1 MNAFVKL
8 SASALVLSLALAAP
22 LARAADNAPAAAPT
36 AAPAP
41 TAAAPAVTPAND
53 PAYTYKTLRLN
64 RAAVDAVL
72 SRPEQ
77 ALILD
82 IRRPDELTKIG
93 GFPVYLS
100 IQTSDVQKSL
110 GFIPKDRLI
119 IVVSNRAHRA
129 GAVGDILHGLGYNVV
144 GATGVL
150 DYQDE
155 GGVLTKIAPPPPRQ
169 AAAAPG
175 AAASAA
181 APGATLG
188 AQANAVAA
196 APSAQPAAK

>member
-8 SASALVLSLALAAP
+8 SALPLVLSLALAAP
-22 LARAADNAPAAAPT
+22 LARAADSAPAAAPT
-36 AAPAP
+36 
-41 TAAAPAVTPAND
+41 TATPGAAPAVTPAND

-72 SRPEQ
+72 SKPEQ

-82 IRRPDELTKIG
+82 VRRPDELAKIG

-100 IQTSDVQKSL
+100 IQANDVQKSL
-110 GFIPKDRLI
+110 GFIPRDRLI

-169 AAAAPG
+169 AAAAP
-175 AAASAA
+175 SAA
-181 APGATLG
+181 PPGVP
-188 AQANAVAA
+188 ANAVAA
-196 APSAQPAAK
+196 APSAAK

>member
-1 MNAFVKL
+1 MIAFIKF
-8 SASALVLSLALAAP
+8 STSALVLSLALAAP

-41 TAAAPAVTPAND
+41 AAAAPAVTPAND
-53 PAYTYKTLRLN
+53 PAYTYKTPRLN
-64 RAAVDAVL
+64 RAVVDAVL
-72 SRPEQ
+72 SKPEQ

-82 IRRPDELTKIG
+82 VRRPDELTKIG
-93 GFPVYLS
+93 GFPIYLS
-100 IQTSDVQKSL
+100 IQSSDVQKSL
-110 GFIPKDRLI
+110 GYIPKDRLI

-169 AAAAPG
+169 AAA
-175 AAASAA
+175 SAA
-181 APGATLG
+181 APG

-196 APSAQPAAK
+196 APSAEPSAK

>member
-8 SASALVLSLALAAP
+8 SASALVLSLALAAAP
-22 LARAADNAPAAAPT
+22 ARAADNAPVAA
-36 AAPAP
+36 AP

>member
-1 MNAFVKL
+1 M
-8 SASALVLSLALAAP
+8 
-22 LARAADNAPAAAPT
+22 
-36 AAPAP
+36 
-41 TAAAPAVTPAND
+41 
-53 PAYTYKTLRLN
+53 
-64 RAAVDAVL
+64 
-72 SRPEQ
+72 
-77 ALILD
+77 
-82 IRRPDELTKIG
+82 
-93 GFPVYLS
+93 
-100 IQTSDVQKSL
+100 QKSL

-155 GGVLTKIAPPPPRQ
+155 GGVLTKIAPPPPRE
-169 AAAAPG
+169 A

-181 APGATLG
+181 PG

-196 APSAQPAAK
+196 APSAQPLAK

>member
-8 SASALVLSLALAAP
+8 SASARVLSLALAAP
-22 LARAADNAPAAAPT
+22 LARAADNAPAVAAPT
-36 AAPAP
+36 AAP
-41 TAAAPAVTPAND
+41 AAAPAVTPAND

-72 SRPEQ
+72 SKPEQ

-100 IQTSDVQKSL
+100 VQTSDVQKSL

-155 GGVLTKIAPPPPRQ
+155 GGVLTKIAPPPPRE
-169 AAAAPG
+169 AAAASS
-175 AAASAA
+175 AAASGGSAS
-181 APGATLG
+181 G
-188 AQANAVAA
+188 AQANAGAA
-196 APSAQPAAK
+196 APSAQPLAK

>member
-22 LARAADNAPAAAPT
+22 IARAADNAPAAAPT
-36 AAPAP
+36 AAPA
-41 TAAAPAVTPAND
+41 AAPAVTPVND
-53 PAYTYKTLRLN
+53 PAYTYKTPRLN

-72 SRPEQ
+72 SKPEQ

-155 GGVLTKIAPPPPRQ
+155 GGALTKIAPPPPRQ

-181 APGATLG
+181 APGA
-188 AQANAVAA
+188 QANAVAA
-196 APSAQPAAK
+196 APSAQPATK

>member
-22 LARAADNAPAAAPT
+22 PARAADNAPAAA
-36 AAPAP
+36 AAPV
-41 TAAAPAVTPAND
+41 VTPAND

-64 RAAVDAVL
+64 REAVDAVL
-72 SRPEQ
+72 SKPEQ

-82 IRRPDELTKIG
+82 VRRPDELTKIG

-100 IQTSDVQKSL
+100 IQASDVQKSL

-169 AAAAPG
+169 AAAAPT
-175 AAASAA
+175 AAAS
-181 APGATLG
+181 GAVPG

-196 APSAQPAAK
+196 APSAQPLAK

>member
-1 MNAFVKL
+1 M
-8 SASALVLSLALAAP
+8 AP
-22 LARAADNAPAAAPT
+22 GAAAE
-36 AAPAP
+36 
-41 TAAAPAVTPAND
+41 AAAPAVTPAND

-72 SRPEQ
+72 SKPEQ

-129 GAVGDILHGLGYNVV
+129 GAVGDILHGLGYNVI

-155 GGVLTKIAPPPPRQ
+155 GGVLTKIAPPPPRV
-169 AAAAPG
+169 AAAAP
-175 AAASAA
+175 
-181 APGATLG
+181 G

-196 APSAQPAAK
+196 APSAQPLAK

>member
-22 LARAADNAPAAAPT
+22 LVHAADNAPAAAPT
-36 AAPAP
+36 GAPA
-41 TAAAPAVTPAND
+41 ASPAVTPAND

-72 SRPEQ
+72 SKPEQ

>member
-8 SASALVLSLALAAP
+8 SASALVLSIALAPP
-22 LARAADNAPAAAPT
+22 LARAADNAPAAPT
-36 AAPAP
+36 AAP
-41 TAAAPAVTPAND
+41 AAAPAVTPAND

-72 SRPEQ
+72 SKPEQ

-175 AAASAA
+175 AAATGA
-181 APGATLG
+181 APG

-196 APSAQPAAK
+196 APSAQPLAK

>member
-22 LARAADNAPAAAPT
+22 PARAADNAPAA
-36 AAPAP
+36 AP

-64 RAAVDAVL
+64 REAVDAVL
-72 SRPEQ
+72 SKPEQ

-82 IRRPDELTKIG
+82 VRRPDELTKIG

-100 IQTSDVQKSL
+100 IQASDVQKSL

-175 AAASAA
+175 AAATGA
-181 APGATLG
+181 APG

-196 APSAQPAAK
+196 APSAQPLAK

>member
-1 MNAFVKL
+1 MNAFVNL

-22 LARAADNAPAAAPT
+22 LARAADNAP
-36 AAPAP
+36 
-41 TAAAPAVTPAND
+41 AAAPAVTPAND

-72 SRPEQ
+72 SKPEQ

-155 GGVLTKIAPPPPRQ
+155 GGVLTKIAPPPPRE
-169 AAAAPG
+169 AAAAS
-175 AAASAA
+175 SAA
-181 APGATLG
+181 PG

-196 APSAQPAAK
+196 APSAQPLAK

>member
-8 SASALVLSLALAAP
+8 SASALVLSLVLAAP
-22 LARAADNAPAAAPT
+22 KARAADNVPPAAPT
-36 AAPAP
+36 AAP
-41 TAAAPAVTPAND
+41 AAAPAVTPAND
-53 PAYTYKTLRLN
+53 PAYTYKTQRLN

-72 SRPEQ
+72 SKPEQ

-82 IRRPDELTKIG
+82 VRRPDELTKIG

-100 IQTSDVQKSL
+100 IQSSDVQKSL
-110 GFIPKDRLI
+110 GYIPKDRLI

-129 GAVGDILHGLGYNVV
+129 GAVGDILHGLGYNVI

-169 AAAAPG
+169 AAAAPS
-175 AAASAA
+175 AAASTA
-181 APGATLG
+181 APGV
-188 AQANAVAA
+188 QASAVAA
-196 APSAQPAAK
+196 APSAQSAAK

>member
-22 LARAADNAPAAAPT
+22 PARAADNAPAAA
-36 AAPAP
+36 AP

-64 RAAVDAVL
+64 REAVDAVL
-72 SRPEQ
+72 SKPEQ

-82 IRRPDELTKIG
+82 VRRPDELTKIG

-100 IQTSDVQKSL
+100 IQASDVQKSL

-175 AAASAA
+175 AAATGA
-181 APGATLG
+181 APG

-196 APSAQPAAK
+196 APSAQPLAK

>member
-22 LARAADNAPAAAPT
+22 RVRAADNAPAAA
-36 AAPAP
+36 AP

-72 SRPEQ
+72 SKPEQ

-100 IQTSDVQKSL
+100 IQNADLEKEL
-110 GFIPKDRLI
+110 AFIPKDRKILT
-119 IVVSNRAHRA
+119 VSIRAHRA
-129 GAVGDILHGLGYNVV
+129 GAAGDLLTSHGFKVA
-144 GATGVL
+144 GATGTA
-150 DYQDE
+150 DYADE
-155 GGVLTKIAPPPPRQ
+155 GGTLTKIEPPAPK
-169 AAAAPG
+169 
-175 AAASAA
+175 
-181 APGATLG
+181 
-188 AQANAVAA
+188 
-196 APSAQPAAK
+196 PAATPAQ

>member
-8 SASALVLSLALAAP
+8 SALPLVLSLALAAP
-22 LARAADNAPAAAPT
+22 LARAADSAPAAAPT
-36 AAPAP
+36 
-41 TAAAPAVTPAND
+41 TATPGAAPAVTPAND

-72 SRPEQ
+72 SKPEQ

-82 IRRPDELTKIG
+82 VRRPDELAKIG

-100 IQTSDVQKSL
+100 IQANDVQKSL
-110 GFIPKDRLI
+110 GFIPRDRLI

-175 AAASAA
+175 AAA
-181 APGATLG
+181 PG

>member
-22 LARAADNAPAAAPT
+22 RVRAADNAAAA
-36 AAPAP
+36 AP

-72 SRPEQ
+72 SKPEQ

-175 AAASAA
+175 AAATGA
-181 APGATLG
+181 APG

-196 APSAQPAAK
+196 APSAQPLAK

>member
-22 LARAADNAPAAAPT
+22 RVRAADNAPAAA
-36 AAPAP
+36 AP

-72 SRPEQ
+72 SKPEQ

-129 GAVGDILHGLGYNVV
+129 GAVGDILHGLGYNVI

-155 GGVLTKIAPPPPRQ
+155 GGVLTKIAPPPPRE
-169 AAAAPG
+169 AAAAP
-175 AAASAA
+175 
-181 APGATLG
+181 G

-196 APSAQPAAK
+196 APSAQPLAK

>member
-22 LARAADNAPAAAPT
+22 RARAADNAPAAAAPT
-36 AAPAP
+36 AAP
-41 TAAAPAVTPAND
+41 AAAPAVTPAND

-72 SRPEQ
+72 SKPEQ

-110 GFIPKDRLI
+110 GFIPKDRFI

-155 GGVLTKIAPPPPRQ
+155 GGVLTKIAPPPPRE
-169 AAAAPG
+169 AAAAS
-175 AAASAA
+175 SAA
-181 APGATLG
+181 PG

>member
-1 MNAFVKL
+1 MNAFIKL
-8 SASALVLSLALAAP
+8 SASALALSLALAAP
-22 LARAADNAPAAAPT
+22 FARAADNVPAAAPT

-53 PAYTYKTLRLN
+53 PAYTYKTQRLN

-72 SRPEQ
+72 SKSEQ

-82 IRRPDELTKIG
+82 VRRPDELTKIG

-100 IQTSDVQKSL
+100 IQSSDVQKSL
-110 GFIPKDRLI
+110 GYIPKDRLI

-129 GAVGDILHGLGYNVV
+129 GAVGDILHGLGYNVI

-150 DYQDE
+150 DYQDK
-155 GGVLTKIAPPPPRQ
+155 GGVLTKIAPPPRQ

-175 AAASAA
+175 AAASTA
-181 APGATLG
+181 APG

>member
-22 LARAADNAPAAAPT
+22 RVRAADNAPAAA
-36 AAPAP
+36 AP

-72 SRPEQ
+72 SKPEQ

-169 AAAAPG
+169 AAAAPT
-175 AAASAA
+175 AAAS
-181 APGATLG
+181 GAVPG

-196 APSAQPAAK
+196 APSAQPLAK

>member
-8 SASALVLSLALAAP
+8 SASALVLSLGLAAP
-22 LARAADNAPAAAPT
+22 PARAADNAPAAAPT
-36 AAPAP
+36 AAAP
-41 TAAAPAVTPAND
+41 VVTPAND

-64 RAAVDAVL
+64 REAVDAVL
-72 SRPEQ
+72 SKPEQ

-82 IRRPDELTKIG
+82 VRRPDELTKIG

-100 IQTSDVQKSL
+100 IQASDVQKSL

-169 AAAAPG
+169 AAAATG
-175 AAASAA
+175 AA
-181 APGATLG
+181 PG

-196 APSAQPAAK
+196 APSAQPLAK